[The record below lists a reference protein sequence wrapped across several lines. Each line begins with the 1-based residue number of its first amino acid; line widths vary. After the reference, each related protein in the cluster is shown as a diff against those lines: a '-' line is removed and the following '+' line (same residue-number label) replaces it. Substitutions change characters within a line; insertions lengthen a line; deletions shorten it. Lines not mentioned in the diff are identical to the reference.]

1 MESGKKERVT
11 IGRRMTIY
19 LMIIVLTVLILGIEF
34 MHEVGD
40 ESLRES
46 ILENASLLAAGKI
59 TEAEAMKPL
68 VHLRNKVMLLLAIQV
83 LITSVVLVIFV
94 KKITLPLRRMFQV
107 SARISKGDLKEAMP
121 VYTNDE
127 IGRMGEFINDL
138 ISDFGEVVG
147 HVRVFASSGLDSLDG
162 IQACFIDPGGTEASA
177 CREAEQLRASLV
189 QLREMTEDFTL
200 FSLEPVGK
208 WNE

>member
-1 MESGKKERVT
+1 METGRKERVT
-11 IGRRMTIY
+11 IGRRMIIY
-19 LMIIVLTVLILGIEF
+19 LMIIVLTVLTLGIEF
-34 MHEVGD
+34 MYEVGD
-40 ESLRES
+40 ENLRER
-46 ILENASLLAAGKI
+46 ILENASLLTAGEI
-59 TEAEAMKPL
+59 TEAEAMEPL
-68 VHLRNKVMLLLAIQV
+68 VRLRNKVMLLLAIQV

-147 HVRVFASSGLDSLDG
+147 HVRIFASSGLDSLDD
-162 IQACFIDPGGTEASA
+162 IQACFVDPDGTEAPA
-177 CREAEQLRASLV
+177 CRETEHLRRSLV

-200 FSLEPVGK
+200 FSVEPEGK
-208 WNE
+208 WNA

>member
-1 MESGKKERVT
+1 MESGKKERIT

-19 LMIIVLTVLILGIEF
+19 LMMIVLTMLILGIEF
-34 MHEVGD
+34 MREVGH
-40 ESLRES
+40 ENLQKN
-46 ILENASLLAAGKI
+46 ILENASLLTAGEI
-59 TEAEAMKPL
+59 TEAEAIKPL
-68 VHLRNKVMLLLAIQV
+68 VHLRNKVILLLAIQV

-107 SARISKGDLKEAMP
+107 SARISGGDMEEAMP

-162 IQACFIDPGGTEASA
+162 IRSCFVDPDGAETSA
-177 CREAEQLRASLV
+177 CREIEELRQRLV
-189 QLREMTEDFTL
+189 QLRDMTEDFTL
-200 FSLEPVGK
+200 FSVEPKSG
-208 WNE
+208 WNA

>member
-1 MESGKKERVT
+1 MESGRKERIT
-11 IGRRMTIY
+11 IGRRMIIY
-19 LMIIVLTVLILGIEF
+19 LMIIVLTVLTLGIEF
-34 MHEVGD
+34 MYEVGD
-40 ESLRES
+40 ENLRES
-46 ILENASLLAAGKI
+46 ILENASLLTAGKI

-68 VHLRNKVMLLLAIQV
+68 IHLRNKVMLLLAIQV
-83 LITSVVLVIFV
+83 FITSVVLVIFV

-107 SARISKGDLKEAMP
+107 SARISTGDLKDAMP

-147 HVRVFASSGLDSLDG
+147 HVRVCATSGLDSLDN
-162 IQACFIDPGGTEASA
+162 IRECFIDPDGAEAAAYRETEH
-177 CREAEQLRASLV
+177 LRRSLV

-200 FSLEPVGK
+200 FSVEPEGK
-208 WNE
+208 WNT

>member
-1 MESGKKERVT
+1 
-11 IGRRMTIY
+11 
-19 LMIIVLTVLILGIEF
+19 
-34 MHEVGD
+34 MHEVAD
-40 ESLRES
+40 ENLRRD
-46 ILENASLLAAGKI
+46 ILENAALLTAGEI
-59 TEAEAMKPL
+59 TETEAMEPL

-94 KKITLPLRRMFQV
+94 KKITLPLRRMFQI
-107 SARISKGDLKEAMP
+107 SARISRGDMKEAMP

-162 IQACFIDPGGTEASA
+162 IQACFVDPDGTEAPA
-177 CREAEQLRASLV
+177 CRETEDLRRSLV

-200 FSLEPVGK
+200 FSVEPAGK
-208 WNE
+208 WNT

>member
-1 MESGKKERVT
+1 MESGIRDRVT
-11 IGRRMTIY
+11 IGRRMIIY
-19 LMIIVLTVLILGIEF
+19 LMIIVLTVLTLGIEF

-40 ESLRES
+40 EALQKN
-46 ILENASLLAAGKI
+46 ILENASLLTEGKI
-59 TEAEAMKPL
+59 TETEAMGPL
-68 VHLRNKVMLLLAIQV
+68 IHLRNKVMLLLGIQV

-107 SARISKGDLKEAMP
+107 SARISRGDLKEAMP

-127 IGRMGEFINDL
+127 IGRMSEFINDL

-147 HVRVFASSGLDSLDG
+147 HVRVFASAGLDSLDD
-162 IQACFIDPGGTEASA
+162 IQTRFVDPDGREAPA
-177 CREAEQLRASLV
+177 CRETEQLRQSLV

-200 FSLEPVGK
+200 FSVESAGK
-208 WNE
+208 WNT

>member
-1 MESGKKERVT
+1 MESGIKERVT
-11 IGRRMTIY
+11 IGRRMIIY
-19 LMIIVLTVLILGIEF
+19 LLIIVLTVLTLGIEF

-40 ESLRES
+40 EALQKN
-46 ILENASLLAAGKI
+46 ILENASLLTAGKI
-59 TEAEAMKPL
+59 TETEAMEPL
-68 VHLRNKVMLLLAIQV
+68 IHLRNKVMLLLAIQV

-107 SARISKGDLKEAMP
+107 SARISRGDLKEAMP

-147 HVRVFASSGLDSLDG
+147 HVRVFASAGLDSLDD
-162 IQACFIDPGGTEASA
+162 IQTRFVDPDGREAPA
-177 CREAEQLRASLV
+177 CRETEQLRQSLV

-200 FSLEPVGK
+200 FSVESAGK
-208 WNE
+208 WNA